1 MSDDVTRLDGNA
13 AAGPLSRLFSIDA
26 TLVFVTCDACYAETQ
41 LAQLYLYGGSM
52 GIILRCA
59 KCSNAVLRAIER
71 GNVLCLDARGAARL
85 ALAPN
90 QLAGSER
97 SAYDR
102 LE

>member
-1 MSDDVTRLDGNA
+1 MSDDITRLDGNA
-13 AAGPLSRLFSIDA
+13 AAGPLSRLFAIDA
-26 TLVFVTCDACYAETQ
+26 TLMFVTCDACHAETR

-59 KCSNAVLRAIER
+59 KCSNVVLRAMER
-71 GNVLCLDARGAARL
+71 RNVLCLDARGAARL

-97 SAYDR
+97 SDYGR
-102 LE
+102 IE